1 MTTAILILIT
11 AVGCLCIG
19 YRCGYRRPRLM
30 WVWRRVLSVVIKPL
44 LRGTGLRLV
53 HQDYIDSE
61 VESASHS
68 KQIVGYHQMV
78 FNFLCE
84 CETLQAGGALSSWFI
99 EEYGDSPT
107 KARRQRKTK

>member
-1 MTTAILILIT
+1 M
-11 AVGCLCIG
+11 
-19 YRCGYRRPRLM
+19 
-30 WVWRRVLSVVIKPL
+30 LSVVIKPL

-61 VESASHS
+61 VDYARRSSE
-68 KQIVGYHQMV
+68 IEGYHQMV

-84 CETLQAGGALSSWFI
+84 CETLQAGGALSAWFI

-107 KARRQRKTK
+107 EARRQSDVYLGVVPRK

>member
-1 MTTAILILIT
+1 
-11 AVGCLCIG
+11 
-19 YRCGYRRPRLM
+19 M

-61 VESASHS
+61 VYRAVLGSEREYRELEFA
-68 KQIVGYHQMV
+68 
-78 FNFLCE
+78 FLCE
-84 CETLQAGGALSSWFI
+84 CENLQAGAALSSWFI

-107 KARRQRKTK
+107 KARRQRKIK